1 MSHDYSVNDEPCN
14 RQARFYRYAI
24 LLRQTDNHKLPEDI
38 ENDVF
43 KNPYTESQ
51 LWHDNSMLLVNM
63 MKRHLI
69 LVIILLLP
77 MPASGMT
84 NIAVDQPEKFNRL
97 YRLVRKNYSKDQ
109 LRELFSSPDV
119 AEMEKKTDRN
129 LKFLLNPLS
138 IRKQKEQHEKAFEKE
153 IDEKFIGK
161 GVRFFEEYRG
171 VFRDAYERFRVQPAD
186 IIAILNSES
195 SLGSITGNQK
205 IIQLFIGQYFLWKD
219 YIEAFEREGAFGR
232 KGAMTKA
239 EALKRGRR
247 LEKSALYNL
256 AALLNQ
262 AEEKNFD
269 PAEIR
274 GSRAGA
280 IGYPQFMPASM
291 RFALDGD
298 GDGRIDLFSMPD
310 AIVSIANFLAE
321 HKYRERGRGYSFRRY
336 NPSSTYVRG
345 IKKHSDMLK
354 EAGVKI

>member
-1 MSHDYSVNDEPCN
+1 MKS
-14 RQARFYRYAI
+14 F
-24 LLRQTDNHKLPEDI
+24 
-38 ENDVF
+38 
-43 KNPYTESQ
+43 
-51 LWHDNSMLLVNM
+51 LVM
-63 MKRHLI
+63 LI
-69 LVIILLLP
+69 LFTLHRPVAG
-77 MPASGMT
+77 MANVASEK
-84 NIAVDQPEKFNRL
+84 PEKFNRL
-97 YRLVRKNYSKDQ
+97 YRLVRKNYSEDE
-109 LRELFSSPDV
+109 LRELFSSPEV
-119 AEMEKKTDRN
+119 AEMEEKTDRN

-138 IRKQKEQHEKAFEKE
+138 IKKQKDQHQKAFDRD
-153 IDEKFIGK
+153 IDRKFIDK
-161 GVRFFEEYRG
+161 GLKFFETH
-171 VFRDAYERFRVQPAD
+171 RDIFEQAHQRFRVQPAD

-195 SLGSITGNQK
+195 SLGSITGSQK
-205 IIQLFIGQYFLWKD
+205 IIQLFIGQYFLWEE

-232 KGAMTKA
+232 KGAMTKT

-262 AEEKNFD
+262 AQEKNFD
-269 PAEIR
+269 PVEIR

-310 AIVSIANFLAE
+310 AIVSIANFLSE
-321 HKYRERGRGYSFRRY
+321 NKYRERGREYSFRRY
-336 NPSSTYVRG
+336 NPDSTYVRG

>member
-1 MSHDYSVNDEPCN
+1 M
-14 RQARFYRYAI
+14 
-24 LLRQTDNHKLPEDI
+24 
-38 ENDVF
+38 F
-43 KNPYTESQ
+43 KNLYTESE

-63 MKRHLI
+63 MKRYLI
-69 LVIILLLP
+69 LAMILMLP
-77 MPASGMT
+77 LPVSGMT
-84 NIAVDQPEKFNRL
+84 NVAVEQPEKFNRL
-97 YRLVRKNYSKDQ
+97 YRLVRKHYSEAE

-119 AEMEKKTDRN
+119 AEMEEKTDRN

-138 IRKQKEQHEKAFEKE
+138 IKRQKDQHQKAFDRD
-153 IDEKFIGK
+153 IDRKFIDK
-161 GVRFFEEYRG
+161 GLRFFEEHRE
-171 VFRDAYERFRVQPAD
+171 VFEETHHRFRVQPAD

-195 SLGSITGNQK
+195 SLGSITGSQK
-205 IIQLFIGQYFLWKD
+205 IIQLFIGQYFLWEE

-239 EALKRGRR
+239 QALKRGRR

-262 AEEKNFD
+262 AQEKNFD
-269 PAEIR
+269 PVEIR

-321 HKYRERGRGYSFRRY
+321 HKYRERGREYSFRRY
-336 NPSSTYVRG
+336 NPDSTYVRG